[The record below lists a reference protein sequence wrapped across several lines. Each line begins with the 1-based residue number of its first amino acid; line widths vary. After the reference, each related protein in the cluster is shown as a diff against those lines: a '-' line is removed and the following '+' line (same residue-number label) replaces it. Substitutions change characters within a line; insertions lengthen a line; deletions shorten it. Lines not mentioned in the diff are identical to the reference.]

1 MTIREFN
8 LLKISVWDG
17 DKEVYNGICEDVPE
31 ELKQRQIKIIGNE
44 GKIIKI
50 KLV

>member
-31 ELKQRQIKIIGNE
+31 ELKQRQIKMKQRI
-44 GKIIKI
+44 
-50 KLV
+50 